1 MANQSQVVDELVV
14 KLKLDT
20 KEYDRADKTVNTKVE
35 KTAGMLSKLGKGVA
49 FLATAVAGMS
59 AAIVTLVNFEARM
72 RRLAVA
78 TGLSNRAMQAWGSTA
93 RRLGG
98 DAESGR
104 QAIADLAREQ
114 KTFQFTG
121 SAPTLTALARLGV
134 RAGPGVSVTDM
145 LAQAQQIYR
154 GSSAGQRENIEAG
167 LSAQGVSDDL
177 ILMIKSEKD
186 VREQYTKSYKESAD
200 ENRKALDAIVDKMET
215 ANNASIK
222 VTAKS
227 VDVAYDATNAVVKG
241 LHVVA
246 DELQAFAGK
255 VKQFFSGAGDSARP
269 NVAFK
274 PAQNMSGSARGAM
287 HYLITKYGLTVDQA
301 AGVVANLQKESG
313 LNPNATF
320 KEANGDVSIGIGQWN
335 GSRKAALLASGAKTV
350 EQQLDFMFSN
360 PDERARMKRALAAG
374 GNAGFNVSRIYE
386 SPLDPHLDKA
396 LERSRL
402 ADRYASDYR
411 RNGAPT
417 VGQQI
422 NVQNMTVQ
430 ADNPAQLGQQMKR
443 QAGAQNYAAGNR

>member
-1 MANQSQVVDELVV
+1 VANNQNVVDELVV

-134 RAGPGVSVTDM
+134 RAGPGVSVSDM

-154 GSSAGQRENIEAG
+154 GSSAGQRESIEAG

-186 VREQYTKSYKESAD
+186 VREQYTKSYKESAE
-200 ENRKALDAIVDKMET
+200 ENRKALDNVTDVLET
-215 ANNASIK
+215 ASNAGIK
-222 VTAKS
+222 AAAKSLDVAASAIDGFVSGLNTAK
-227 VDVAYDATNAVVKG
+227 DALESFTQAARLGAPIAPGSTVTKG
-241 LHVVA
+241 RMLGNTA
-246 DELQAFAGK
+246 SD
-255 VKQFFSGAGDSARP
+255 
-269 NVAFK
+269 
-274 PAQNMSGSARGAM
+274 AM
-287 HYLITKYGLTVDQA
+287 QYLITRHGLTVEQA

-335 GSRKAALLASGAKTV
+335 GARKAALLASGAKTV

-360 PDERARMKRALAAG
+360 PDERARMRRALSAE

-386 SPLDPHLDKA
+386 SPLDPNLNKA
-396 LERSRL
+396 LERKRL
-402 ADRYASDYR
+402 ADQYASDYR
-411 RNGAPT
+411 RSGAPT